1 MKIVILDAYTENP
14 GDLSWEKIETLGD
27 VTIYERTP
35 SDDDEIIRRLSGA
48 EVAVTNKTPIGR
60 YVIEKSTDLKF
71 ITVLATG
78 YNVVD
83 TEAAREKGIAVSNVP
98 DYGTDSVAQAAVAL
112 LLELCH
118 HVGHHSGE
126 VHWGRWERS
135 TDWCFWDYPLV
146 ELSGKTMGII
156 GFGRIG
162 HRTAE
167 IAKALNMKVIVN
179 SRKTGNDGWEYVT
192 KDELFRRSDVIVL
205 HCPLTPDT
213 GGLINRDTIS
223 KMKDGVLLVNNARGG
238 LVNERDLADALT
250 SGKVGGAAVDVVS
263 TEPIRSDNPL
273 LSAPN
278 CIITPHL
285 SWGAKEA
292 RERIMHTTA
301 ENIRAYKDGKPQ
313 NVVNS

>member
-14 GDLSWEKIETLGD
+14 GDLSWEEIEKLGD
-27 VTIYERTP
+27 VTIYERTQP
-35 SDDDEIIRRLSGA
+35 DDDEIIRRLSGA
-48 EVAVTNKTPIGR
+48 EVAVTNKTPIDR
-60 YVIEKSTDLKF
+60 AVIGSSPNLKF

-83 TEAAREKGIAVSNVP
+83 TAAAGERGITVSNVP

-118 HVGHHSGE
+118 HAGHHSGE
-126 VHWGRWERS
+126 VHRGRWEKSR
-135 TDWCFWDYPLV
+135 DWCFWDYPLM
-146 ELSGKTMGII
+146 ELSCKTMGII

-167 IAKALNMKVIVN
+167 IAKALNMNVIVN
-179 SRKTGNDGWEYVT
+179 SRKTENGGWEYVT
-192 KDELFRRSDVIVL
+192 KDELYRRSDVIIL
-205 HCPLTPDT
+205 HCPLTDDT
-213 GGLINRDTIS
+213 AGLINRETIA

-238 LVNERDLADALT
+238 LVNERDLADALL

-263 TEPIRSDNPL
+263 TEPIRGDNPL

-292 RERIMHTTA
+292 RERILSTTA
-301 ENIRAYKDGKPQ
+301 ENIRAYASGKPQ
-313 NVVNS
+313 NVVNR

>member
-14 GDLSWEKIETLGD
+14 GDLSWEETETLGD

-60 YVIEKSTDLKF
+60 NVIENSPFLKF

-83 TEAAREKGIAVSNVP
+83 TEVAREKGITVSNVP

-118 HVGHHSGE
+118 HMGHHSGE
-126 VHWGRWERS
+126 VHRGRWERS

-167 IAKALNMKVIVN
+167 IAKALSMKVIVN
-179 SRKTGNDGWEYVT
+179 SRKTENDGWEYVT

-213 GGLINRDTIS
+213 EGLINRDTIS
-223 KMKDGVLLVNNARGG
+223 EMKDGVLLVNNARGG
-238 LVNERDLADALT
+238 LVNEKDLADALS

-301 ENIRAYKDGKPQ
+301 ENIRAYKNGKPQ